1 MTKQDAL
8 LIAADLVDLRHGLED
23 LEKRVRDMAEKMP
36 DPKPRTLRVKP
47 RSPRVGDPAEL
58 ERIMK
63 RIGVAS

>member
-36 DPKPRTLRVKP
+36 DPKPRTLRLKP